1 VIPLRDSEPSGITP
15 YVTIGIIVLNVVV
28 TLWQLGPGKETAFDY
43 GLRPAFLSAYL
54 EGQESLDVEISSV
67 HYKQVEITFAN
78 SVLPLFLS
86 MFLHA
91 GLLHLLGNMWFLWIF
106 GDNVEGRLGHVRY
119 LIFYLLCGLAA
130 GFAHTAL
137 SPDSVIPTVGAS
149 GAVAGALG
157 AYWLC
162 FPHSQVRVFLW
173 LLYFIRIF
181 EMRASWFLGIWIG
194 IDVFRGL
201 TGSGGMVAVWAHVGG
216 FVAGL
221 GLVILMTP
229 ADSRGKPTRFR
240 IVR

>member
-28 TLWQLGPGKETAFDY
+28 TLWQLGPGKETSFDH
-43 GLRPAFLSAYL
+43 GLRPAYLCAYI
-54 EGQESLDVEISSV
+54 EGQESLVVKISPV
-67 HYKQVEITFAN
+67 RHAQVEITFATA
-78 SVLPLFLS
+78 VLPLLLS

-91 GLLHLLGNMWFLWIF
+91 GIWHLLGNMWFLWIF
-106 GDNVEGRLGHVRY
+106 GDNVEGRLGHVRF
-119 LIFYLLCGLAA
+119 LIFYLICGIGA
-130 GFAHTAL
+130 GLAHTAL
-137 SPDSVIPTVGAS
+137 TPASVIPTVGAS

-162 FPHSQVRVFLW
+162 FPHSRVLVLLW
-173 LLYFIRIF
+173 LLFFIRTF

-201 TGSGGMVAVWAHVGG
+201 TDSGGMVAVWAHVGG
-216 FVAGL
+216 FVAGM

-240 IVR
+240 IVH